1 MTFHDLCHLFL
12 IFSIKIRPH
21 NIARCT
27 VHSTNSFRWSPYSAT
42 LSTQPSHITKIRS
55 AFRSRTWTCWFNDA
69 ALIVRVSKRTMD
81 GAVLY
86 AWMSTPPR
94 IWFACLCCRQTIGTK
109 CLRSWLHDTAAV
121 ANGRCAHCRAQL
133 LHSTPISRQRHRAW
147 TSQQRQHLQD
157 LESEMLGYEVV
168 QTEDGERRI
177 YNSIFQ
183 PRGITSRRSGSRHH
197 ALLERDPLRENAIP
211 WPPAFG
217 LGTQQVATSHTTGSQ
232 HRRLNRHLL
241 REPHGPIWHDS
252 DALRFSFQEG
262 ELSTSS
268 WNANPIRRDLHPPD
282 P

>member
-1 MTFHDLCHLFL
+1 MES
-12 IFSIKIRPH
+12 IFGDF
-21 NIARCT
+21 
-27 VHSTNSFRWSPYSAT
+27 V
-42 LSTQPSHITKIRS
+42 RS
-55 AFRSRTWTCWFNDA
+55 AFPHHEDPISLPFANMDVLVQRCRINRPSEQTDGGWSCSVCLDVDA
-69 ALIVRVSKRTMD
+69 SEDLVRM
-81 GAVLY
+81 
-86 AWMSTPPR
+86 P
-94 IWFACLCCRQTIGTK
+94 CCRQTIGTK
-109 CLRSWLHDTAAV
+109 CLQSWLHDTAAV

-147 TSQQRQHLQD
+147 TNQQRQHLQD

-177 YNSIFQ
+177 YNSSFQ
-183 PRGITSRRSGSRHH
+183 PRGITSWRSGSRHN

-217 LGTQQVATSHTTGSQ
+217 LGTQQVATSHATGSR

-241 REPHGPIWHDS
+241 REPLVPVWDDS

-262 ELSTSS
+262 ELLTLR
-268 WNANPIRRDLHPPD
+268 WNANPVRRDLHPSD